1 VANAVEVRGV
11 SKRFR
16 LHHDKSMKERV
27 LSIGRS
33 SREEFYALRDIDLD
47 IAVGSTVG
55 LLGHNGSGK
64 STLLKC
70 IAGILAPT
78 TGTIRRVEKIAALLE
93 LGAGFQQDLTG
104 RENVFLNGAILGMSR
119 RDLEKRFDDIVAFSE
134 LEQFIDSQ
142 VKHYSSGMYVRLG
155 FAIAVN
161 VDPELLLIDEVLAVG
176 DEAFQR
182 KCLERVREF
191 QREGRTIVFVTHAPD
206 LVRQICDRAVVL
218 DHGRM
223 VLDGAPGEAVRSFRE
238 HLFSGDA
245 LAVETVT
252 KGRARHT
259 GAVERARATAPSLM
273 EQRRNLKVRI
283 TDVIFEHPGLAD
295 GRSYLLPHEPLGI
308 RVLYDAEDRV
318 EDVMFGIAIYDVKGI
333 NLFGANTKILGLDVP
348 PADGPGEIRF
358 SFADVPLLD
367 GTYLVTL
374 AIQTRDEGVVY
385 DWHEQQ
391 WQFEVM
397 NPDRTGGI
405 VAMPLM
411 VEVVPGPGHTTSAE
425 KLAQGEIG

>member
-1 VANAVEVRGV
+1 MANAVEVRGV

-16 LHHDKSMKERV
+16 IHHDKSLKERV
-27 LSIGRS
+27 ISFGRS
-33 SREEFYALRDIDLD
+33 SREEFYALHDIDLD
-47 IAVGSTVG
+47 IVEGSTVG

-78 TGTIRRVEKIAALLE
+78 TGTITRVEKIAALLE
-93 LGAGFQQDLTG
+93 LGAGFQQELTG
-104 RENVFLNGAILGMSR
+104 RENVYLNGAILGMSR
-119 RDLEKRFDDIVAFSE
+119 RDLELRFDDIVAFSE

-155 FAIAVN
+155 FAVAVN
-161 VDPELLLIDEVLAVG
+161 VEPDLLLIDEVLAVG

-191 QREGRTIVFVTHAPD
+191 QRDGRTIVFVTHAPD

-218 DHGRM
+218 DHGKI

-252 KGRARHT
+252 TGRARHT
-259 GAVERARATAPSLM
+259 GAVTRERAPVPSKM

-283 TDVIFEHPGLAD
+283 TDVTFEHPGLAD
-295 GRSYLLPHEPLGI
+295 GRAYLLPHEPLEI
-308 RVLYDAEDRV
+308 RVAYDAEDRV
-318 EDVMFGIAIYDVKGI
+318 EDVMFGIAIYDVKGN
-333 NLFGANTKILGLDVP
+333 NLFGANTKMLGLDVP
-348 PADGPGEIRF
+348 PADGPAEIRF
-358 SFADVPLLD
+358 CFGDVPLLD

-374 AIQTRDEGVVY
+374 AIQTFDEGVVY

-397 NPDRTGGI
+397 NPDRTVGI
-405 VAMPLM
+405 VAMPM
-411 VEVVPGPGHTTSAE
+411 AVKVVHTT
-425 KLAQGEIG
+425 

>member
-1 VANAVEVRGV
+1 VTNAVEVRGV

-16 LHHDKSMKERV
+16 IQHDKSLKERV
-27 LSIGRS
+27 INAGRS
-33 SREEFYALRDIDLD
+33 TREEFYALRDIELD

-70 IAGILAPT
+70 IAGILTPT
-78 TGTIRRVEKIAALLE
+78 SGTITRVERIAALLE

-119 RDLEKRFDDIVAFSE
+119 RDLERRFDDIVAFSE

-155 FAIAVN
+155 FAVAVN
-161 VDPELLLIDEVLAVG
+161 VEPDLLLIDEVLAVG

-218 DHGRM
+218 DHGRI

-252 KGRARHT
+252 TGRARHT
-259 GAVERARATAPSLM
+259 GAVARVRAAVPSMM

-283 TDVIFEHPGLAD
+283 TDVTFEHSGLAD
-295 GRSYLLPHEPLGI
+295 GRSYLLPHEPLEI
-308 RVLYDAEDRV
+308 RVAYDAEDRV
-318 EDVMFGIAIYDVKGI
+318 EDVMFGIAIYDVKGN
-333 NLFGANTKILGLDVP
+333 NLFGANTKMIGLDIP

-358 SFADVPLLD
+358 CFGDVPLLD

-397 NPDRTGGI
+397 NPDRTAGI
-405 VAMPLM
+405 VAMPLA
-411 VEVVPGPGHTTSAE
+411 VKLVPRSGEE
-425 KLAQGEIG
+425 KRSDGEAG

>member
-1 VANAVEVRGV
+1 MANAVEVRGV

-16 LHHDKSMKERV
+16 IQHDKSLKERV
-27 LSIGRS
+27 INFGRRS
-33 SREEFYALRDIDLD
+33 HDEFYALSDIELD
-47 IAVGSTVG
+47 IAEGSTVG

-78 TGTIRRVEKIAALLE
+78 TGTITRVEKMAALLE

-104 RENVFLNGAILGMSR
+104 RENVYLNGAILGMSQ
-119 RDLEKRFDDIVAFSE
+119 RDLAKRFDDIVAFSE
-134 LEQFIDSQ
+134 LDQFIDSQ

-218 DHGRM
+218 DHGKI

-252 KGRARHT
+252 TGRNRHIGRVARGRET
-259 GAVERARATAPSLM
+259 VPSKM
-273 EQRRNLKVRI
+273 ELRRTLKVRI
-283 TDVIFEHPGLAD
+283 TDVTFEHAGLAE
-295 GRSYLLPHEPLGI
+295 GRSYLLPHEPLEL
-308 RVLYDAEDRV
+308 RVAYDAEDRV
-318 EDVMFGIAIYDVKGI
+318 EDVMFGIAIYDVKGN
-333 NLFGANTKILGLDVP
+333 NLFGANTKILGLEVP

-385 DWHEQQ
+385 DWHEQK

-397 NPDRTGGI
+397 NPDRTAGI
-405 VAMPLM
+405 VAMPLT
-411 VEVVPGPGHTTSAE
+411 VRIVAPGEHTDAPRDP
-425 KLAQGEIG
+425 A